1 MDNQE
6 KQELA
11 ASIREAIS
19 LLNSKIEIASKNGIV
34 VKLETNLACM
44 VGCPPLQAEIY
55 ERSNL

>member
-1 MDNQE
+1 MNNQE

-11 ASIREAIS
+11 ASIREAVS
-19 LLNSKIEIASKNGIV
+19 LLNSKIEVAYQNGIV

-55 ERSNL
+55 ERIYL

>member
-11 ASIREAIS
+11 ASIREEIS
-19 LLNSKIEIASKNGIV
+19 LLNAKIEIAHKNNIV

-44 VGCPPLQAEIY
+44 ADCPPLQAAIY
-55 ERSNL
+55 ERIDL